1 MFIDNVSIAK
11 NDAVEPPIGIIDKVQ
26 MVATE
31 RTFSVYNMN
40 GAFVCKIVASRIGD
54 VKARLS
60 SMKVVKGL
68 YVVKDGSFNR
78 VISVR

>member
-1 MFIDNVSIAK
+1 
-11 NDAVEPPIGIIDKVQ
+11 

-40 GAFVCKIVASRIGD
+40 GAFVCKIVASRMGD
-54 VKARLS
+54 VQARLS

-68 YVVKDGSFNR
+68 YVVKDGPFNR

>member
-1 MFIDNVSIAK
+1 M
-11 NDAVEPPIGIIDKVQ
+11 EPPIGIMDKVQ
-26 MVATE
+26 MVASE

-54 VKARLS
+54 VQARLS